1 MKSGIFELQ
10 QRGNSADSDP
20 ASNICM
26 GKASR
31 AKRLRSQQAAVQ
43 RALVDRVQRSLPDER
58 IKIVKR
64 RTGRKVSEILMEFAQ
79 PWLDEARNDD
89 QRKTVVGMAVLAW
102 NMAAISEP
110 ERWEGNFAEQL
121 GETGKIILEEM
132 IARKLALYPEETR
145 PILDYQ
151 MTGSQNN
158 LRVEVVFSL
167 LPQEIADLKR
177 GDLGGEA
184 G

>member
-1 MKSGIFELQ
+1 MWPI
-10 QRGNSADSDP
+10 P
-20 ASNICM
+20 ALASSISM

-31 AKRLRSQQAAVQ
+31 AKRLRHPQTAAQ
-43 RALVDRVQRSLPDER
+43 RELVDRVRKSRPGEP
-58 IKIVKR
+58 IKVVTR

-89 QRKTVVGMAVLAW
+89 QRKTVVGLAVLAW
-102 NMAAISEP
+102 NLAVIPEP
-110 ERWEGNFAEQL
+110 ERWEGDFAEQL
-121 GETGKIILEEM
+121 GITGKAILTEM

-151 MTGSQNN
+151 ITGSQNN
-158 LRVEVVFSL
+158 LSL
-167 LPQEIADLKR
+167 QVISSLSPQEVADLER
-177 GDLGGEA
+177 GDQGTEA

>member
-1 MKSGIFELQ
+1 
-10 QRGNSADSDP
+10 
-20 ASNICM
+20 M

-31 AKRLRSQQAAVQ
+31 AKRLRSQQAAAQ
-43 RALVDRVQRSLPDER
+43 RALVDRVQRTLPDER
-58 IKIVKR
+58 IKVVKWH
-64 RTGRKVSEILMEFAQ
+64 TGRKVSEILMEFAQ
-79 PWLDEARNDD
+79 PRLDAARNDD

-102 NMAAISEP
+102 NMAAIPEP
-110 ERWEGNFAEQL
+110 ERWEGDFVENL
-121 GETGKIILEEM
+121 GEAGTAILKEM

-151 MTGSQNN
+151 ITGEQEN
-158 LRVEVVFSL
+158 LRVDVVFSL

-177 GDLGGEA
+177 GDQGREA

>member
-1 MKSGIFELQ
+1 
-10 QRGNSADSDP
+10 
-20 ASNICM
+20 M

-31 AKRLRSQQAAVQ
+31 AKKLRSQQAAAQ
-43 RALVDRVQRSLPDER
+43 QALVDRLKRSLPDER
-58 IKIVKR
+58 IKVIKR

-89 QRKTVVGMAVLAW
+89 QRKTVVGLAVLAW
-102 NMAAISEP
+102 NLAVIPEP
-110 ERWEGNFAEQL
+110 ERWEGDFAEQL
-121 GETGKIILEEM
+121 GITGKAILTEM

-151 MTGSQNN
+151 ITGGQDN
-158 LRVEVVFSL
+158 LRVEVIFSL
-167 LPQEIADLKR
+167 LPQEVADL
-177 GDLGGEA
+177 GPDDQGSAA